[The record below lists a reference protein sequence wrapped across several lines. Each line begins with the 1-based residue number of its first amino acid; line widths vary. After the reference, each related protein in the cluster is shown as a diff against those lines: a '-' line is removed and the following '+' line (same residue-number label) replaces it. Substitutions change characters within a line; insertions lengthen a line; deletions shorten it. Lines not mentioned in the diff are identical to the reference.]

1 MTNKQSQIETKQ
13 TDTKETKV
21 IYQHPSEK
29 PADIRDFIAVAAL
42 VLLFTGLV
50 IAGQA
55 RAGTCTTFCHT
66 DDYGNT
72 TCTQT
77 CY

>member
-1 MTNKQSQIETKQ
+1 MSN
-13 TDTKETKV
+13 
-21 IYQHPSEK
+21 SEK
-29 PADIRDFIAVAAL
+29 PATKQDILAAVAL
-42 VLLFTGLV
+42 VLLFVGLV

-55 RAGTCTTFCHT
+55 RAGTCTTYCHT

-72 TCTQT
+72 NCTQT